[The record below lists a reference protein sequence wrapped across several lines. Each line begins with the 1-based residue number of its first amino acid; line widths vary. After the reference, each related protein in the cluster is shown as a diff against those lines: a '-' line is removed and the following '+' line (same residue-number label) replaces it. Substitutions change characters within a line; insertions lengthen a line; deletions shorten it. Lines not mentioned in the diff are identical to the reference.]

1 MVIWNKRGL
10 WKINIVEKNT
20 IQEVLL
26 ESYKILKKVKIES
39 YLIDSQLLLGKVLNK
54 DKLFIMIN
62 RDFKLNIEQRNEFFR
77 LIHIRKNKMPIK
89 YILEK
94 CEFMGMDFIVKPG
107 VLIPRPD
114 TEILVEEVI
123 KYVKE
128 KGLTQICDVCTGSG
142 AIGISIAEFIKE
154 VNVTLYD
161 ISEDAL
167 AIARLN
173 IDKFNLS
180 KRISIDNSDLLK
192 VAIVKQKKFEVIV
205 SNPPYIKKNIIP
217 TLMEDVK
224 GYEPFIALCGGEDGL
239 DFYRRITK
247 ESVLVLQ
254 KGGFLAF
261 EIGYD
266 QKEAVVNILLKAGFE
281 NIQCVKDLSGNDRV
295 IKANLLD

>member
-1 MVIWNKRGL
+1 M
-10 WKINIVEKNT
+10 EKENT

-26 ESYKILKKVKIES
+26 ESYKILKKVNIES
-39 YLIDSQLLLGKVLNK
+39 YLLDSQLLLGKVLKK

-62 RDFKLNIEQRNEFFR
+62 RDIKISIEQENEFFR
-77 LIHIRKNKMPIK
+77 LIQIRKNKMPIK
-89 YILEK
+89 YILGK

-123 KYVKE
+123 KYIKE

-154 VNVTLYD
+154 ALVTLYD

-167 AIARLN
+167 AVAKLN
-173 IDKFNLS
+173 IERFNFS
-180 KRISIDNSDLLK
+180 KRINIEHSDLLQ
-192 VAIVKQKKFEVIV
+192 VAINKHKKFEVIV
-205 SNPPYIKKNIIP
+205 SNPPYIRKEVIP
-217 TLMEDVK
+217 TLMDDVK

-247 ESVLVLQ
+247 ESTLVLE
-254 KGGFLAF
+254 KGGLLAF

-266 QKEAVVNILLKAGFE
+266 QKEAVTDILLKSGFN
-281 NIQCVKDLSGNDRV
+281 NIECIKDLSGNDRV
-295 IKANLLD
+295 IKATLVD

>member
-1 MVIWNKRGL
+1 M
-10 WKINIVEKNT
+10 
-20 IQEVLL
+20 QEVLL
-26 ESYKILKKVKIES
+26 ESYKILKKVNIES
-39 YLIDSQLLLGKVLNK
+39 YLLDSQLLLGKVLKK

-62 RDFKLNIEQRNEFFR
+62 RDIKISIEQENEFFR
-77 LIHIRKNKMPIK
+77 LIQIRKNKMPIK
-89 YILEK
+89 YILGK

-123 KYVKE
+123 KYIKE

-154 VNVTLYD
+154 ALVTLYD

-167 AIARLN
+167 AVAKLN
-173 IDKFNLS
+173 IERFKLS
-180 KRISIDNSDLLK
+180 KRINIEHSDLLQ
-192 VAIVKQKKFEVIV
+192 VAINKHKKFEVIV
-205 SNPPYIKKNIIP
+205 SNPPYIRKEVIP
-217 TLMEDVK
+217 TLMDDVK

-247 ESVLVLQ
+247 ESTLVLE
-254 KGGFLAF
+254 KGGLLAF

-266 QKEAVVNILLKAGFE
+266 QKEAVTDILLKSGFN
-281 NIQCVKDLSGNDRV
+281 NIECIKDLSGNDRV
-295 IKANLLD
+295 IKATLVD

>member
-1 MVIWNKRGL
+1 M
-10 WKINIVEKNT
+10 VEKNT

-26 ESYKILKKVKIES
+26 ESYEILKKVKIES
-39 YLIDSQLLLGKVLNK
+39 YLLDSQLLLGKVLNK
-54 DKLFIMIN
+54 DKLFVMIN
-62 RDFKLNIEQRNEFFR
+62 REFKLNINQKNEFLR
-77 LIHIRKNKMPIK
+77 LIEIRKNKMPIK
-89 YILEK
+89 YILGE
-94 CEFMGMDFIVKPG
+94 CEFMGMNFIVKPG

-123 KYVKE
+123 KYVKG
-128 KGLTQICDVCTGSG
+128 KGFTQICDVCTGSG

-161 ISEDAL
+161 ISEEAL
-167 AIARLN
+167 AVARLN
-173 IDKFNLS
+173 IDRFNLS

-192 VAIVKQKKFEVIV
+192 EAIDKQKKFEVIV
-205 SNPPYIKKNIIP
+205 SNPPYIKKDIIP

-254 KGGFLAF
+254 RGGLLAF

-266 QKEAVVNILLKAGFE
+266 QKEAVTNILLKSGFK
-281 NIQCVKDLSGNDRV
+281 NIECVKDLSGNDRV
-295 IKANLLD
+295 IKATLLD

>member
-1 MVIWNKRGL
+1 M
-10 WKINIVEKNT
+10 EKENT

-26 ESYKILKKVKIES
+26 ESYKILKKVNIES
-39 YLIDSQLLLGKVLNK
+39 YLLDSQLLLGKVLKK

-62 RDFKLNIEQRNEFFR
+62 RDIKISIEQENEFFR
-77 LIHIRKNKMPIK
+77 LIQIRKNKMPIK
-89 YILEK
+89 YILGE
-94 CEFMGMDFIVKPG
+94 CEFMGMDFMVRPG

-154 VNVTLYD
+154 TLVTLCD

-167 AIARLN
+167 AVAKLN
-173 IDKFNLS
+173 IERFKLS
-180 KRISIDNSDLLK
+180 KRINIEHSDLLQ
-192 VAIVKQKKFEVIV
+192 VAINKHIKFEVIV
-205 SNPPYIKKNIIP
+205 SNPPYIRKEVIP

-247 ESVLVLQ
+247 ESILVLE
-254 KGGFLAF
+254 KGGLLAF

-266 QKEAVVNILLKAGFE
+266 QKEAVTDIMLKSGFNNIE
-281 NIQCVKDLSGNDRV
+281 CIKDLSGNDRV
-295 IKANLLD
+295 IKGTLVD

>member
-1 MVIWNKRGL
+1 M
-10 WKINIVEKNT
+10 
-20 IQEVLL
+20 QEVLL
-26 ESYKILKKVKIES
+26 ESYKILKKVNIES
-39 YLIDSQLLLGKVLNK
+39 YLLDSQLLLGKVLKK

-62 RDFKLNIEQRNEFFR
+62 RDIKISIEQENEFFR
-77 LIHIRKNKMPIK
+77 LIQIRKNKMPIK
-89 YILEK
+89 YILGK

-123 KYVKE
+123 KYIKE

-154 VNVTLYD
+154 ALVTLYD

-167 AIARLN
+167 AVAKLN
-173 IDKFNLS
+173 IERFNFS
-180 KRISIDNSDLLK
+180 KRINIEHSDLLQ
-192 VAIVKQKKFEVIV
+192 VAINKHKKFEVIV
-205 SNPPYIKKNIIP
+205 SNPPYIRKEVIP
-217 TLMEDVK
+217 TLMDDVK

-247 ESVLVLQ
+247 ESTLVLE
-254 KGGFLAF
+254 KGGLLAF

-266 QKEAVVNILLKAGFE
+266 QKEAVTDILLKSGFN
-281 NIQCVKDLSGNDRV
+281 NIECIKDLSGNDRV
-295 IKANLLD
+295 IKATLVD

>member
-1 MVIWNKRGL
+1 M
-10 WKINIVEKNT
+10 EKENT

-26 ESYKILKKVKIES
+26 ESYKILKKVNIES
-39 YLIDSQLLLGKVLNK
+39 YLLDSQLLLGKVLKK

-62 RDFKLNIEQRNEFFR
+62 RDIKISIEQENEFFR
-77 LIHIRKNKMPIK
+77 LIQIRKNKMPIK
-89 YILEK
+89 YILGK

-123 KYVKE
+123 KYIKE

-142 AIGISIAEFIKE
+142 VIGISIAEFIKE
-154 VNVTLYD
+154 ALVTLYD

-167 AIARLN
+167 AVAKLN
-173 IDKFNLS
+173 IERFKFS
-180 KRISIDNSDLLK
+180 KRINIEHSDLLQ
-192 VAIVKQKKFEVIV
+192 VAINKHKKFEVIV
-205 SNPPYIKKNIIP
+205 SNPPYIRKEVIP
-217 TLMEDVK
+217 TLMDDVK

-247 ESVLVLQ
+247 ESTLVLE
-254 KGGFLAF
+254 KGGLLAF

-266 QKEAVVNILLKAGFE
+266 QKEAVTDILLKSGFN
-281 NIQCVKDLSGNDRV
+281 NIECIKDLSGNDRV
-295 IKANLLD
+295 IKATLVD